1 MVVNY
6 YDTGY
11 RFIDGMRFFKEND
24 PYYYKVDN
32 IPLKQLDENVKF
44 LKDQTDGLLQLTS
57 QKTTLGRDGFTEL
70 QPYVNATDS
79 WVSVRPGRYTT
90 RVNDAY
96 NIDPMQFLEL
106 IEGEGSNIDGV
117 VNRWKVGTVAHDFIK
132 ATMDKWHA
140 KTTANATNM
149 NGLYERAFVY
159 PVSNLDDPGNLT
171 NTSDPRTFAQ
181 QTGGYFSQA
190 PFPALTGVQPVY
202 DRLSPGHWI
211 RGTEWELFAASLF
224 HNTGRLETDFIRKWR
239 GVTRTAIVDV
249 PDDLSIEIPPFDS
262 DDFFYI
268 DNTGTRQEIV
278 SAQRIDLLFIYSK
291 PVDQS
296 NTTIQS
302 WTNGTA
308 RTINAPVLGIVKGA
322 GIGLNQK
329 LSTQGA
335 ATNSEEKVELQS
347 LEGIT
352 LMLPN
357 VSDEIASGTGFS
369 TSAGTV
375 KGSFPSPDDL
385 MNLAPLLSEKLEADA
400 APLIGQT
407 ILPIA
412 YIVVRGTAGSN
423 AQGTPIITGDDII
436 DIRPLLRT
444 TELAYNER
452 AGIAAAIPQVS
463 LANPVVTENYV
474 ESIKRDIVLD
484 YGSKISSVNSRIV
497 DHSRVVAAGTV
508 KGGMYYGVEGAL
520 ASYLRSYFNVTNF
533 QQSKNTIE
541 SRYNYPTG
549 SIPDL
554 PDWDIAQWCEN
565 GTYSGK
571 GTFPNDRIGY
581 HQHGMNLG
589 GAASTNVGLEFGPF
603 SEKPSTTG
611 GVPSLDP
618 ANNPKI
624 TRLGTD
630 RLHAHGDNINNMNV
644 SLGNNSQLYVSKT
657 IFLDKSQITW
667 AADYFVNV
675 QLENCVPLSCRN
687 FMSTTTN
694 QQTSIAGSADI
705 WVDRR
710 EDSFTIY
717 VSWVAEDSTGFNGGE
732 DHNEYQASRIPAN
745 NRNDGSQYA
754 GFSVINKDIEYS
766 ANPNS
771 LPAQPS
777 SNAGVALY
785 PTVSFQVV
793 GIPQVSRDATA
804 NLNGSNPTIQLI

>member
-57 QKTTLGRDGFTEL
+57 QKTMLGRDGFTEL
-70 QPYVNATDS
+70 QPYVDSTDS
-79 WVSVRPGRYTT
+79 WVRVRPGRYTT

-117 VNRWKVGTVAHDFIK
+117 VNRWNVGTVANDFIK

-159 PVSNLDDPGNLT
+159 PLDSIDDPGNLT
-171 NTSDPRTFAQ
+171 NTPDPRTFSQ
-181 QTGGYFSQA
+181 VTGGYFSQA

-202 DRLSPGHWI
+202 DRLSPNHFI
-211 RGTEWELFAASLF
+211 RGTEWEFFVVGLFKNA
-224 HNTGRLETDFIRKWR
+224 GRLETDFIRKWR

-249 PDDLSIEIPPFDS
+249 PDDLSIEIPAFDS

-268 DNTGTRQEIV
+268 DNTGTRQEIA

-296 NTTIQS
+296 NTTVQS
-302 WTNGTA
+302 WVNGTA

-385 MNLAPLLSEKLEADA
+385 MNLAPLLSEKLEANA

-412 YIVVRGTAGSN
+412 YIVVKGTAGSN
-423 AQGTPIITGDDII
+423 AEGTPIITGDDII

-474 ESIKRDIVLD
+474 ESIQRDIVLD
-484 YGSKISSVNSRIV
+484 YKSKIDALNSANLGK
-497 DHSRVVAAGTV
+497 SRVIAAGTV

-520 ASYLRSYFNVTNF
+520 ASYLRETYNITSYS
-533 QQSKNTIE
+533 QSKNSIE
-541 SRYNYPTG
+541 NRYNYPAG

-571 GTFPNDRIGY
+571 GTVPNDRIGW
-581 HQHGMNLG
+581 HQFGMMT
-589 GAASTNVGLEFGPF
+589 GAATQDLAYGPF
-603 SEKPSTTG
+603 STKPSTSG

-618 ANNPKI
+618 ATNAKI
-624 TRLGTD
+624 GRLGTD
-630 RLHAHGDNINNMNV
+630 RLYSVGNNVNNMNRAH
-644 SLGNNSQLYVSKT
+644 GTNSQLFVSKT
-657 IFLDKSQITW
+657 IYLDKSQVTW

-687 FMSTTTN
+687 FMSTSTN
-694 QQTSIAGSADI
+694 QQTSIASSSDI

-717 VSWVAEDSTGFNGGE
+717 VSWVAEDATAFAGGE
-732 DHNEYQASRIPAN
+732 HHNEYQWQQNVPN
-745 NRNDGSQYA
+745 NRNAGEKFA

-771 LPAQPS
+771 YVPNHPS
-777 SNAGVALY
+777 SNAGVAIY

-793 GIPQVSRDATA
+793 GIPQTARNSTA
-804 NLNGSNPTIQLI
+804 NLNGANPTITLI